1 MTNQEPP
8 KTRQVTKSTIQHYD
22 DNAAAF
28 WEGTRDHD
36 VSQNTAALLE
46 AIAGE
51 PPFRLL
57 DFGCGPGRDLRYFQ
71 DLGHE
76 PVGLD
81 GSENLAAL
89 ARKHSGAD
97 VWVQN
102 FAEPDLPREHFDGIF
117 ANASLFHVPRDR
129 IEAVL
134 TTLLAGLV
142 PGGVLFASMP
152 RGNDDEGIS
161 GKRYGVYYRDETW
174 LELVEKAGFGP
185 IRHYYR
191 PDGVPNDQ
199 QRWLASV
206 WRKPASTKT

>member
-1 MTNQEPP
+1 MSDQGNP
-8 KTRQVTKSTIQHYD
+8 KTRAEMDSTIRHYD
-22 DNAAAF
+22 DNADAF

-46 AIAGE
+46 AIAGK

-57 DFGCGPGRDLRYFQ
+57 DFGCGPGRDLRYFR
-71 DLGHE
+71 DLGHD

-81 GSENLAAL
+81 GSENLATL
-89 ARKHSGAD
+89 ARDHAGAE
-97 VWVQN
+97 VWVQD
-102 FAEPDLPREHFDGIF
+102 FGDPDLPKSHFDGIF

-134 TTLLAGLV
+134 ATLLDSLV

-152 RGNDDEGIS
+152 RGNDDEGFS

-174 LELVEKAGFGP
+174 LELVEKAGFEP
-185 IRHYYR
+185 IRHFHR
-191 PDGVPNDQ
+191 PTDAPRDQ

-206 WRKPASTKT
+206 WRRPSL